1 MRRSP
6 TKRSVW
12 MTRISNCFNDRMT
25 IVQFEDVARLP
36 LPGDNV
42 AIASRRLEAGTQI
55 GLDGSRFEL
64 DCTVMEG
71 HRFAT
76 EPISRGERLLS
87 WGLPFGV
94 ATTDITTGSYVCNE
108 GMLQALEVRRL
119 DFQLPGVFN
128 FEDRIEPYELD
139 IERFRPGEQVAQLV
153 SESGFRGYDRGPR
166 GVGTRNYILVVGT
179 TSRAASFA
187 RTLAQRLK
195 DAAAACAN
203 VDGVV
208 AVAHTEGGGADHP
221 NNQELLLRALAGFC
235 IHPNVGAVLAVD
247 YRSAAITNDL
257 LKSYLRRQGYAIEEI
272 PHRFLT
278 IDSGFEAKM
287 AEGER
292 QIRDWLGQVDGA
304 KRSDQPL
311 SKLKIALQCGGSD
324 AFSGVSGNPLAAWV
338 AREIIRHGGTAN
350 LAETDEL
357 IGAEPYVLANVRD
370 LETARRFLSVIERF
384 KERAARHGVSA
395 EGNPSGGNK
404 FRGLYNIVL
413 KSIGAARK
421 RDPDIRLDHVIDY
434 GQLMESPGYY
444 FMDSPGNDL
453 ESIAGQVASGSNV
466 IFFVTGNGSITNFP
480 FVPTIKIVTTTSRYE
495 QLREDMD
502 VNAGAYQDGTPMDEL
517 GAQTRDLTLEVASG
531 RATLG
536 ERAGHSQVSIWRN
549 WELDSDEHFES
560 LQRVAPPSGGQPAPI
575 RPEKGPQVKFKA
587 IRTESGYAVD
597 QVGLVLPTSLCSGQI
612 ARMTAERLNADGLGK
627 QQGISRFV
635 SLVHTEGC
643 GVGMGGEDSFR
654 RTMVGYLIHPLV
666 KVGLLMEHGCEI
678 THNDYFRERLSS
690 AGIEEDR
697 FGWSSVQMDGGID
710 RVMEATRGWF
720 TTKLESVRDPQF
732 EEVGLE
738 SLSLGI
744 LSAGIPSP
752 EVAVSF
758 ARLSQWVVEAGGTVV
773 TPTVGGLMASG
784 DFVCPLFGSK
794 PETPGPTLA
803 HGQSI
808 ETNGFHIMECPTDHW
823 VETLTGMGATGIQI
837 LLAHVSEHPM
847 QSHPMVP
854 LLQVTAQ
861 SSVNELYGD
870 DVDLFLEDDTPKAGE
885 DGWPREL
892 LNLIVEV
899 ASRRYSPRL
908 MNRGNTDFQL
918 TRGLLGVSL

>member
-1 MRRSP
+1 
-6 TKRSVW
+6 
-12 MTRISNCFNDRMT
+12 MT
-25 IVQFEDVARLP
+25 ILQFTDVARLP

-42 AIASRRLEAGTQI
+42 AIASRRLEAGTAVER
-55 GLDGSRFEL
+55 DGSRFEL

-71 HRFAT
+71 HRFAI
-76 EPISRGERLLS
+76 EPISRAERLLS

-94 ATTDITTGSYVCNE
+94 ATANIAPGAYVCNE

-119 DFQLPGVFN
+119 DFQLPAAFN

-139 IERFRPGEQVAQLV
+139 VDRFRPGDQVAQVV
-153 SESGFRGYDRGPR
+153 SENGFRGYDRGHR

-187 RTLAQRLK
+187 RTLAGRLE
-195 DAAAACAN
+195 DAAATCAN

-208 AVAHTEGGGADHP
+208 AVAHTEGGGGGRP
-221 NNQELLLRALAGFC
+221 NNEELLLRTLAGFC
-235 IHPNVGAVLAVD
+235 VHPNVGAVLAVD

-257 LKSYLRRQGYAIEEI
+257 LESYLRRQGYAIDEV

-278 IDSGFEAKM
+278 IDKGFEAKM
-287 AEGER
+287 AESER
-292 QIRDWLGQVDGA
+292 QIRDWLGLVDGA
-304 KRSDQPL
+304 QRTDQSL
-311 SKLKIALQCGGSD
+311 SQLKIALQCGGSD

-338 AREIIRHGGTAN
+338 AREVISHGGTAN

-370 LETARRFLSVIERF
+370 VETARRFLSVVERF
-384 KERAARHGVSA
+384 KERASWHGVST

-421 RDPDIRLDHVIDY
+421 RDPDVRLDYVIDY
-434 GQLMESPGYY
+434 GQPMESSGYY

-502 VNAGAYQDGTPMDEL
+502 VNAGAYQDGAKMDEL
-517 GAQTRDLTLEVASG
+517 GAQMRDLTLEVASG

-549 WELDSDEHFES
+549 WELDSDEHLER
-560 LQRVAPPSGGQPAPI
+560 LMRTAPPDGEPAPI
-575 RPEKGPQVKFKA
+575 RLEKGPQVKFTA
-587 IRTESGYAVD
+587 FRTEAGYTVD

-627 QQGISRFV
+627 ERGISRFV

-643 GVGMGGEDSFR
+643 GVGMGGEDPFH
-654 RTMVGYLIHPLV
+654 RTMVGYLIHPFV
-666 KVGLLMEHGCEI
+666 KVGLLMEHGCEK
-678 THNDYFRERLSS
+678 THNDYFREQLSS

-710 RVMEATRGWF
+710 KVMEATQGWF
-720 TTKLESVRDPQF
+720 ASKLESMSAPQF
-732 EEVGLE
+732 EDVGLE
-738 SLSLGI
+738 SLGLGI
-744 LSAGIPSP
+744 LSAGAPPP

-758 ARLSQWVVEAGGTVV
+758 ARLSQWVVQAGGTVV
-773 TPTVGGLMASG
+773 APEAGGLMACG
-784 DFVCPLFGSK
+784 DFVRTLFGGHGD
-794 PETPGPTLA
+794 TPRPTLA
-803 HGQSI
+803 HGESI

-823 VETLTGMGATGIQI
+823 VETLTGMGATGVQV
-837 LLAHVSEHPM
+837 LLAYVSEHPV

-854 LLQVTAQ
+854 LVQVTGHPP
-861 SSVNELYGD
+861 VNELYGD
-870 DVDLFLEDDTPKAGE
+870 DIDLFLEAAKE
-885 DGWPREL
+885 DEPSSGDSDWPHQL

-908 MNRGNTDFQL
+908 TDRGNTDFQL